1 MGRFVLIVLGVY
13 LLYYAVNIIYDLY
26 IKKEKVEDSEEEVI
40 TLDGIDTEE
49 NISNIEIDDVEEM
62 NMPQNFSNEEMYATD
77 EDTDDERTVK
87 DISKLKNKYQEELE
101 LDQITQGKKTEE
113 KVENLEIKNEEN
125 SKTKKGFRKLP
136 TPLDVQNILKQAS
149 SKIFIVGV
157 EDGYACYNLK

>member
-26 IKKEKVEDSEEEVI
+26 IKKEKVEDIEEEVI
-40 TLDGIDTEE
+40 TLDGIDMEE

-62 NMPQNFSNEEMYATD
+62 NMPQNFSNEEMYDID

-101 LDQITQGKKTEE
+101 LDPITQDKKTE
-113 KVENLEIKNEEN
+113 ENLEIKNEEN

-149 SKIFIVGV
+149 SKIFIVGI

>member
-62 NMPQNFSNEEMYATD
+62 NMPQNFSNEEMYDID

-101 LDQITQGKKTEE
+101 LDPITQDKKTE
-113 KVENLEIKNEEN
+113 ENLEIKNEEN